1 MKKFPLNDANFS
13 MQELHKLAWIQS
25 FQYEKWD
32 HYDVRYKTKSIYKY
46 KNKSIYVLSVI
57 KKELQIGD
65 L

>member
-1 MKKFPLNDANFS
+1 MEKFALNDANFS
-13 MQELHKLAWIQS
+13 MQAWKQS

-32 HYDVRYKTKSIYKY
+32 HYDVRYKTKRIY
-46 KNKSIYVLSVI
+46 KNKKKSIYILSVI